1 MPSAT
6 ACATRSTRGG
16 GVRIMAL
23 LDVNDL
29 SVSFRTPRGTLQ
41 AVKGV
46 SFRVEPGRCLG
57 IVGESGSG
65 KSQTMLGLLG
75 LLPDNGIVSGSALF
89 EGQELIGMPRR
100 TLDRLRGDRISLVFQ
115 DSITGLTPHMRI
127 GDQLA
132 EMLQVHRGMNKKDAL
147 DAARS
152 MLDVVRISEPERRL
166 RQYPHELSGGMRQRV
181 MIAMALLCKPSLL
194 IADEPTTALDVTVQ
208 ATIIQQFAKLKQHAQ
223 TAIIL
228 ITHDLGVVA
237 GVCDD
242 VAVMYGGRI
251 VEHGPAA
258 DLFAAPAHPYTRGL
272 LACTPR
278 IDRPTEGPLP
288 TISGSP
294 PPITESFP
302 GCAFAPRCAY
312 ADAACDATR
321 PDVRRVGNLSAAC
334 LKAPL

>member
-1 MPSAT
+1 
-6 ACATRSTRGG
+6 
-16 GVRIMAL
+16 MAL
-23 LDVNDL
+23 LDVDDL
-29 SVSFRTPRGTLQ
+29 RVTFRTPRGELQ

-46 SFRVEPGRCLG
+46 SFQVEPGRCLG

-75 LLPDNGIVSGSALF
+75 LLPDNGVVSGSALF

-132 EMLQVHRGMNKKDAL
+132 EMLQVHRGLKRKDAL
-147 DAARS
+147 DGARS

-237 GVCDD
+237 GVCDE
-242 VAVMYGGRI
+242 VAVMYSGRI

-278 IDRPTEGPLP
+278 IDRPMDGPLP
-288 TISGSP
+288 TIPGTP
-294 PPITESFP
+294 PPISQSFS
-302 GCAFAPRCAY
+302 GCAFAPRCEH
-312 ADAACDATR
+312 ADDACATTR
-321 PDVRRVGNLSAAC
+321 PDVRRQGTLSAAC
-334 LKAPL
+334 LKVPL